1 MEKKYKVRYLPLFQE
16 DLIEIVDYI
25 SRKLKNPSAAS
36 ALIDAVEKAIE
47 DRSFCA
53 ESFEPYRSQKN
64 RAIPYY
70 QIRVKNY
77 TIFYVVIDNVMEVR
91 RILYS
96 HRHMESLI

>member
-25 SRKLKNPSAAS
+25 SRKLKNPSATS

-53 ESFEPYRSQKN
+53 ESFEPYHSQKN

-77 TIFYVVIDNVMEVR
+77 TIFT
-91 RILYS
+91 L
-96 HRHMESLI
+96 

>member
-1 MEKKYKVRYLPLFQE
+1 MEKKYKVRYLPLFQD

-25 SRKLKNPSAAS
+25 SKKLKNPSAAS
-36 ALIDAVEKAIE
+36 SLIDAVEKAIE

-53 ESFEPYRSQKN
+53 ESFEPYRSQKD
-64 RAIPYY
+64 RKLPYY

-77 TIFYVVIDNVMEVR
+77 TIFYVVIDDVMEVR